1 MYDFQANPHSK
12 RENAPPGSHLNNL
25 LSNLFILQKEG
36 SRLSQEDLRADVSL
50 LESPFNPE
58 TSGRKPNS
66 FKSQVNFSPSLSLVP
81 FTLGIKTLLPLGCC
95 EGQNNMCEV
104 ITHSLAPRK
113 LLRSGGCYWIDMTM
127 NKEHLAPPGTQ
138 QALCIWQLIHSTVF
152 LVVSP
157 LLCSKPSVI
166 TPFCPLIFPFPVAQV
181 LLEWSLHTLLF
192 KAPTMCQA
200 FYT

>member
-95 EGQNNMCEV
+95 EG
-104 ITHSLAPRK
+104 
-113 LLRSGGCYWIDMTM
+113 
-127 NKEHLAPPGTQ
+127 
-138 QALCIWQLIHSTVF
+138 
-152 LVVSP
+152 
-157 LLCSKPSVI
+157 
-166 TPFCPLIFPFPVAQV
+166 
-181 LLEWSLHTLLF
+181 
-192 KAPTMCQA
+192 
-200 FYT
+200 